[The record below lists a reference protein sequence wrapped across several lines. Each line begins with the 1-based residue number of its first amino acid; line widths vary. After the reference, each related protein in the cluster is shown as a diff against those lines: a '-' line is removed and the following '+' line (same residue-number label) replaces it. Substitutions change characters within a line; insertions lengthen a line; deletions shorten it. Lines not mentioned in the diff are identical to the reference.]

1 MKFTLKE
8 DGKRILIITAA
19 SLLMALNIKSF
30 VRTGGLYPG
39 GATGLTLL
47 IQRIA
52 EMFFDIAV
60 PYTFI
65 NLLLNAFPVYIGFR
79 YIGKKFTLYSCLMIF
94 LTSVFTDLIPGI
106 VITYDTLLISIFGG
120 MINGFVISLCL
131 LMNATSGGTDFIAI
145 YLSQKTGMDS
155 FNVVLYINIVILSV
169 AGLLFGWD
177 KALYS
182 IIFQYSSTQALHA
195 LYKKYQQQTLLIV
208 TNKPSRICE
217 LISSISHHGATIL
230 NGEGSYEHRSRYIVY
245 SVVSSSE
252 SKVIMRE
259 VRKIDPSAF
268 MNLLP
273 TEEISGRF
281 YFKPNE

>member
-8 DGKRILIITAA
+8 DGKRILIIIAA

-60 PYTFI
+60 PYTLI

-79 YIGKKFTLYSCLMIF
+79 YIGKKFTLYSCVMIV

-106 VITYDTLLISIFGG
+106 IITYDTLLISIFGG
-120 MINGFVISLCL
+120 MINGLAISLCL

-145 YLSQKTGMDS
+145 YLSEKTGMDS
-155 FNVVLYINIVILSV
+155 FNVVLYINIVILSA

-182 IIFQYSSTQALHA
+182 IIFQYASTQALHA

-208 TNKPSRICE
+208 TNQPNEICSM
-217 LISSISHHGATIL
+217 ISDISHHGATIL
-230 NGEGSYEHRSRYIVY
+230 DGQGSYEQCSRYIVY

-252 SKVIMRE
+252 SKIIMRE
-259 VRKIDPSAF
+259 VRKMDPHAF
-268 MNLLP
+268 INLLP

-281 YFKPNE
+281 YLQPNE